1 MYKITNYIS
10 ILAVPFII
18 VVILIFGILDKK
30 KIYDIFLVG
39 AKEGMSTVVK
49 IFPTLVGI
57 FVAVGCLRSSG
68 ILEIISNNLSVI
80 TKFINFPSEVVPLTL
95 LRPISGSASLAV
107 ATDIMT
113 TYGVDSKIRIY
124 CFDNNGINRNY
135 ILYNCRVYKCNRSK
149 EYKVCIGCSINCR
162 FCWNGN
168 LSNSVEYNINLSKK
182 IVK

>member
-68 ILEIISNNLSVI
+68 ILEVISNNLSVI
-80 TKFINFPSEVVPLTL
+80 TKFINFPSEVVPLAL
-95 LRPISGSASLAV
+95 LRPISGSASLGV
-107 ATDIMT
+107 AMDIMKN
-113 TYGVDSKIRIY
+113 YGVDSKIRANY
-124 CFDNNGINRNY
+124 SNNNGVNGNH
-135 ILYNCRVYKCNRSK
+135 ILYNSSLYGK
-149 EYKVCIGCSINCR
+149 
-162 FCWNGN
+162 CWNKKDKICLGSS
-168 LSNSVEYNINLSKK
+168 LNS
-182 IVK
+182 

>member
-80 TKFINFPSEVVPLTL
+80 TKFINFPSEVVPLTI
-95 LRPISGSASLAV
+95 LRPISGSASLGV
-107 ATDIMT
+107 AMDIMKN
-113 TYGVDSKIRIY
+113 YGVDSKIRTNY
-124 CFDNNGINRNY
+124 SNNNGFDRNY
-135 ILYNCRVYKCNRSK
+135 ILYNC
-149 EYKVCIGCSINCR
+149 SIYR
-162 FCWNGN
+162 KCWN
-168 LSNSVEYNINLSKK
+168 KK
-182 IVK
+182 DKICLGSSTNR